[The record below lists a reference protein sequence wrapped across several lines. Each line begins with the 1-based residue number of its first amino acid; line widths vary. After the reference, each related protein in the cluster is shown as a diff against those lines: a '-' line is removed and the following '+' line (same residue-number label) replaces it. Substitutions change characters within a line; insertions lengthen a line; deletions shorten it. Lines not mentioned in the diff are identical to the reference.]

1 MKTTISDLLAGF
13 QAELNKYKSI
23 SAARDG
29 LISEDVPT
37 LGNTTSNTQFN
48 MDSNMNEWATA
59 GFFGSINYDF
69 KGRYLLEV
77 KYRYDGSSRFLRN
90 QRWKHYPSVSMAW
103 NVAHESFMRLS
114 MMCLVL

>member
-1 MKTTISDLLAGF
+1 MKTTISTCWPVL

-59 GFFGSINYDF
+59 GFFRKHQLRFQGP
-69 KGRYLLEV
+69 LLVGGKVPVMTEV
-77 KYRYDGSSRFLRN
+77 RVSCSNSAMEALSFCFDGMERGT
-90 QRWKHYPSVSMAW
+90 
-103 NVAHESFMRLS
+103 
-114 MMCLVL
+114 